1 MADIRKVE
9 IDREFL
15 VLLKGKVL
23 TNQTDK
29 ELAEIFDNL
38 HETIKEVICNNIVDD
53 GVVSVEPVK
62 RGENGRFNGRAD
74 NGRKR
79 ELADLV
85 LRSELEA
92 EKRGIFN
99 CSRSEYKA
107 EIIADFLLQNG
118 VSVIPINHGNWV
130 YGEYDIPHCSEC
142 GNEVMPDKISNYCPN
157 CGAKMEGERFS
168 DGD

>member
-1 MADIRKVE
+1 MAKIREIE
-9 IDREFL
+9 IDREFI
-15 VLLKGKVL
+15 VRLKGKVS
-23 TNQTDK
+23 TDQTDK

-38 HETIKEVICNNIVDD
+38 HEAIKEVICNNIVDD

-62 RGENGRFNGRAD
+62 HGENGRLMEGHTMA
-74 NGRKR
+74 GK
-79 ELADLV
+79 EKLADLV

-118 VSVIPINHGNWV
+118 VSVIPIDHGNWV

-142 GNEVMPDKISNYCPN
+142 GAEVMPDKISNYCPN
-157 CGAKMEGERFS
+157 CGAKM
-168 DGD
+168 DV